1 MILKVENVT
10 KLIKRKP
17 ILEEI
22 NLNISGTYGL
32 VGPNGAGKTTLLRIL
47 STLMAPNKGQ
57 ISFEGLKWSDT
68 NKVRKIIGY
77 MPQETSLYPNLRV
90 FELLEHFSKLKIV
103 GKSER
108 KNAVERVIEEFNLH
122 SLLNKQFKHLS
133 VGMKKRVS
141 MSLILLHDPKIVIVD
156 EPTAGLDIVERMR
169 FLYLLKGISQD
180 KVIII
185 TSHITDDIQFL
196 CNRVGIIKNGRIL
209 YDGTVEDVVNAVEGK
224 VWEITADY
232 QQLKTI
238 LLSNKD
244 VLNINRFNDH
254 LVKVRLLGSEP
265 AQYGHSVRPSFS
277 DGYMAILRERGELL
291 EKGKV

>member
-10 KLIKRKP
+10 KRIRWKP
-17 ILEEI
+17 ILEDI
-22 NLNISGTYGL
+22 NLDISGAYGL

-47 STLMAPNKGQ
+47 STLMAPSKGQ

-77 MPQETSLYPNLRV
+77 MPQETNLYPNLRV
-90 FELLEHFSKLKIV
+90 SELLEHFSKLKIV
-103 GKSER
+103 GKPER

-141 MSLILLHDPKIVIVD
+141 MSLTLLHDPKIVIVD

-169 FLYLLKGISQD
+169 FLYFLKGISQD

-185 TSHITDDIQFL
+185 TSHIADDIQFL

-224 VWEITADY
+224 VWEIIADY

-244 VLNINRFNDH
+244 VLNINRFNEH
-254 LVKVRLLGSEP
+254 LVKVRLLVNEP
-265 AQYGHSVRPSFS
+265 PQYGHSVKPSFS
-277 DGYMAILRERGELL
+277 DGYMAILKERG
-291 EKGKV
+291 GIT

>member
-10 KLIKRKP
+10 KRIRWKP
-17 ILEEI
+17 ILEDI
-22 NLNISGTYGL
+22 NLDISGAYGL

-47 STLMAPNKGQ
+47 STLMAPSKGQ

-77 MPQETSLYPNLRV
+77 MPQETNLYPNLRV
-90 FELLEHFSKLKIV
+90 SELLEHFSKLKIV
-103 GKSER
+103 GKPER

-141 MSLILLHDPKIVIVD
+141 MSLTLLHDPKIVIVD

-169 FLYLLKGISQD
+169 FLYFLKGISQD

-185 TSHITDDIQFL
+185 TSHIADDIQFL

-224 VWEITADY
+224 VWEIIADY

-244 VLNINRFNDH
+244 VLNINRFNEH
-254 LVKVRLLGSEP
+254 LVKVRLLVNEP
-265 AQYGHSVRPSFS
+265 PQYGQSVKPSFS
-277 DGYMAILRERGELL
+277 DGYMAILKERGRTT
-291 EKGKV
+291 

>member
-1 MILKVENVT
+1 VILKVENVT
-10 KLIKRKP
+10 KRIRWKP
-17 ILEEI
+17 ILEDI
-22 NLNISGTYGL
+22 NLDISGAYGL

-47 STLMAPNKGQ
+47 STLMAPSKGQ

-77 MPQETSLYPNLRV
+77 MPQETNLYPNLRV
-90 FELLEHFSKLKIV
+90 SELLEHFSKLKIV
-103 GKSER
+103 GKPER

-141 MSLILLHDPKIVIVD
+141 MSLTLLHDPKIVIVD

-169 FLYLLKGISQD
+169 FLYFLKGISQD

-185 TSHITDDIQFL
+185 TSHIADDIQFL

-224 VWEITADY
+224 VWEIIADY

-244 VLNINRFNDH
+244 VLNINRFNEH
-254 LVKVRLLGSEP
+254 LVKVRLLVNEP
-265 AQYGHSVRPSFS
+265 PQYGHSVKPSFS
-277 DGYMAILRERGELL
+277 DGYMAILKERG
-291 EKGKV
+291 GIT